1 MRRAVIAL
9 AIFLSLLVAG
19 CAGAA
24 NTGQAPGA
32 APTSPPTSE
41 TRYETNAIVL
51 QRSSDEPMLCLGAIA
66 ESFPPQCGTIP
77 IRNWSWD
84 RVDGEQAAAGSTW
97 GVYHVVG
104 TYDGESFTALE
115 VRAADRT
122 DEAPQDEIEI
132 PCPEPAGGWT
142 ASDPSRMSERD
153 LYAAGRLASGEPD
166 SAGWWIKHTQPEPPS
181 ADQGGVDTLKDVVMN
196 AAFTGDVERH
206 RRELA
211 AVWGGPL
218 CVVRYDR
225 TESELRRIQSDLTEN
240 GRRDFGIQLLFAST
254 DVVHNQVDIGVVVA
268 DEGTRD
274 AVDERY
280 GPGTVRLLPALRP
293 LG

>member
-1 MRRAVIAL
+1 MSV
-9 AIFLSLLVAG
+9 
-19 CAGAA
+19 
-24 NTGQAPGA
+24 
-32 APTSPPTSE
+32 
-41 TRYETNAIVL
+41 
-51 QRSSDEPMLCLGAIA
+51 
-66 ESFPPQCGTIP
+66 
-77 IRNWSWD
+77 RNWSWD
-84 RVDGEQAAAGSTW
+84 RVDAEETAGGSTW

-104 TYDGESFTALE
+104 TYDGESFTVLDAQ
-115 VRAADRT
+115 AADRT
-122 DEAPQDEIEI
+122 DEPPSDEIEI

-153 LYAAGRLASGEPD
+153 LQAAGRLASGAPD
-166 SAGWWIKHTQPEPPS
+166 SAGWWIKHTKPAPPS
-181 ADQGGVDTLKDVVMN
+181 ADQGGVDTLDDVVMN

-240 GRRDFGIQLLFAST
+240 GPRDFGFQLLFAST

-268 DEGTRD
+268 DERTKD

-280 GPGTVRLLPALRP
+280 GGGTVRLFPALRP
-293 LG
+293 LS